1 MKTTLT
7 ASLVVLGMM
16 AGSASAQ
23 QYEFKILKTE
33 GVPSEDALNEAGA
46 DGWQIRQIVTAPSDD
61 SLTERE
67 YQVFMQRTIQTRRVC
82 NYYAPDGTF
91 ECKTVPSETPE
102 LIWNCLYEGPN
113 GEQGVQG
120 GYQFRPD
127 ESDPAPNGWKLITCN
142 TQ

>member
-1 MKTTLT
+1 MKTTFT
-7 ASLVVLGMM
+7 ASLVVLALM
-16 AGSASAQ
+16 AGTASAQ
-23 QYEFKILKTE
+23 EYQFKILKTE
-33 GVPSEDALNEAGA
+33 GVPTVEALNEAGA

-61 SLTERE
+61 SLIERE

-82 NYYAPDGTF
+82 NYYADGAI
-91 ECKTVPSETPE
+91 ECKTVASETPD

-113 GEQGVQG
+113 GEQAVQG